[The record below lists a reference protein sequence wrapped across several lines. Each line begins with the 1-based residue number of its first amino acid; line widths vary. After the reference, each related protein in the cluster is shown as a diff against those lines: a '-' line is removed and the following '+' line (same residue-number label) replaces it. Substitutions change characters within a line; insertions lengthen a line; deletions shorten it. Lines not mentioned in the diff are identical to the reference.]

1 METGERGKR
10 TLRHFDKLSA
20 TQAQEPDKKKD
31 RITWKILNSSC
42 SRSAVSILLF
52 LSVFVVPLSAID
64 INKPVWGLS
73 SGILI
78 DIAPFGIEQIYF
90 TTQGLYTFPGTVAF
104 SLRPSV
110 SFANS
115 SNMFRI
121 PLVINFSRFVD
132 KNELVLLSGYFGGG
146 LEIYRSNEHNTESLL
161 LTGGISI
168 AVGIFYIDIPVAR
181 AYRSYNTDSDIA
193 VTAGFYFQR

>member
-1 METGERGKR
+1 METGERGIR
-10 TLRHFDKLSA
+10 TLR
-20 TQAQEPDKKKD
+20 QAQGPDKKED
-31 RITWKILNSSC
+31 RITWKILNSSRLL
-42 SRSAVSILLF
+42 SPFSILPIFIF

-64 INKPVWGLS
+64 INKPFAGLA
-73 SGILI
+73 SGITI

-90 TTQGLYTFPGTVAF
+90 TAQGLYTSPGTVAF

-110 SFANS
+110 SIANS

-146 LEIYRSNEHNTESLL
+146 MEVYRSNEHNTESLL

-168 AVGIFYIDIPVAR
+168 SVGIFYIDIPVAS
-181 AYRSYNTDSDIA
+181 ACRSYNTDSDIA